1 MTRFAIDKIVR
12 EITFFI
18 YQIKGKNS
26 FSDAISERFRHR
38 ASQRLIL
45 LQKTINGK
53 LQNSKKVSRDKKVK
67 ITEFRNFSDICCSV
81 FFVQIQFVCRLIDD
95 N

>member
-1 MTRFAIDKIVR
+1 MQFLKALR
-12 EITFFI
+12 E
-18 YQIKGKNS
+18 K
-26 FSDAISERFRHR
+26 

-53 LQNSKKVSRDKKVK
+53 LQNSEKLSKDKKVK

-81 FFVQIQFVCRLIDD
+81 FFFVQIHFVCSLIDD